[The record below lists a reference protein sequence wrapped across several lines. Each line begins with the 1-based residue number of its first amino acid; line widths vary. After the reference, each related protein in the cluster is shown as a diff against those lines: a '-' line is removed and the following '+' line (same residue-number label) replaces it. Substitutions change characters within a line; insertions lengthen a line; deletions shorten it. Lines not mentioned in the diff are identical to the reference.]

1 LGGVLLSFFALPR
14 GFTTDRFMRCAESL
28 ARVSFMQGGNTDD
41 SDETAVPGSVMIR
54 QRLASLDG
62 NAHELADPKAL
73 AKRFEVLREI
83 AEILVEEIE
92 VFSQMEA
99 VAKLQSF
106 EMNDAIDLR
115 EEIRR
120 LETYLIRSALK
131 RTGGH
136 QTKAARLLGIN
147 LTTLNQKLKRLGIS
161 ANMRDHSV

>member
-1 LGGVLLSFFALPR
+1 
-14 GFTTDRFMRCAESL
+14 
-28 ARVSFMQGGNTDD
+28 
-41 SDETAVPGSVMIR
+41 MIR

-62 NAHELADPKAL
+62 NGTALADPKAL